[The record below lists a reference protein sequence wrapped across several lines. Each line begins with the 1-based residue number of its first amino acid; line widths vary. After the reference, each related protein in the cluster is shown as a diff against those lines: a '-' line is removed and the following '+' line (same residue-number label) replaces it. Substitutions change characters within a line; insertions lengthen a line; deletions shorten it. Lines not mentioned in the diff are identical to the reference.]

1 MRIDTCYFLCNREV
15 LGGLDLKGQKRY
27 SLQRLNNINGWMFI
41 LFPTILIVLFSFYPM
56 IQSLYLSTQT
66 GVGVVYEYNG
76 LGNYKRLFADPM
88 FIDAIKNTLIY
99 LVVQVPVMLFLG
111 LALASMLNI
120 PTLKY
125 RGFFR
130 TAIFLPC
137 VTSLVAYSVLFKSLF
152 SLDGIINKVLMN
164 ISIISE
170 PIPWLLDPFWAKVVI
185 ILAITWRW
193 TGYNMMFYLAAM
205 QNIDASVYEAAEID
219 GATKIQQFR
228 LITIPLL
235 KPIILFTTILSTNG
249 TLQLFDEVVNITAGG
264 PGNATVTISQYI
276 YNLSF
281 AYTPNFGYAA
291 TVSYAIVF
299 MVALLAF
306 IQFKV
311 VGDQDE

>member
-1 MRIDTCYFLCNREV
+1 M
-15 LGGLDLKGQKRY
+15 KGQKSY

-41 LFPTILIVLFSFYPM
+41 TIPAILILLFSFYPM
-56 IQSLYLSTQT
+56 VQSLYLSTQT
-66 GVGVVYEYNG
+66 GVGIVYEYNG
-76 LGNYKRLFADPM
+76 LGNYKRLFSDPM

-120 PTLKY
+120 PTIKY

-152 SLDGIINKVLMN
+152 SLDGIINKILIS

-170 PIPWLLDPFWAKVVI
+170 PIPWLLNPFWAKVVI

-205 QNIDASVYEAAEID
+205 QNIDTSVYEAAEID

-299 MVALLAF
+299 MVAVLAV

-311 VGDQDE
+311 AGDKNE

>member
-1 MRIDTCYFLCNREV
+1 MVKILLYIIFLI
-15 LGGLDLKGQKRY
+15 
-27 SLQRLNNINGWMFI
+27 LN
-41 LFPTILIVLFSFYPM
+41 YP
-56 IQSLYLSTQT
+56 
-66 GVGVVYEYNG
+66 
-76 LGNYKRLFADPM
+76 
-88 FIDAIKNTLIY
+88 KNTLIY
-99 LVVQVPVMLFLG
+99 LLVQVPMMLFLG
-111 LALASMLNI
+111 LVLANMLNL
-120 PTLKY
+120 PGLKF

-152 SLDGIINKVLMN
+152 SLDGIINKFLMGMSM
-164 ISIISE
+164 ISQ

-205 QNIDASVYEAAEID
+205 QNIDTSVYEAAEID
-219 GATKIQQFR
+219 GASKIKQFTQ
-228 LITIPLL
+228 ITIPLL
-235 KPIILFTTILSTNG
+235 KPIILFTTIMSTNG

-264 PGNATVTISQYI
+264 PGNSTMTISQYI

-299 MVALLAF
+299 MVAILAF

-311 VGDQDE
+311 AGDSNE

>member
-1 MRIDTCYFLCNREV
+1 MKE
-15 LGGLDLKGQKRY
+15 QKHY
-27 SLQRLNNINGWMFI
+27 SLRKSNSINGWIFI
-41 LFPTILIVLFSFYPM
+41 IIPTISILIFSFYPM
-56 IQSLYLSTQT
+56 LQSLYLSTQS
-66 GVGVVYEYNG
+66 GIGIVYKFNG
-76 LGNYKRLFADPM
+76 LGNYKRLFHDPI
-88 FIDAIKNTLIY
+88 FIDAIKNTLLY
-99 LVVQVPVMLFLG
+99 LIIQVPIMLFLG
-111 LALASMLNI
+111 LVLASMLNI
-120 PTLKY
+120 PSLKY

-152 SLDGIINKVLMN
+152 ALDGVINKFLM
-164 ISIISE
+164 SIAVINE
-170 PIPWLLDPFWAKVVI
+170 PIAWLLDPFWAKVVI
-185 ILAITWRW
+185 IIAITWRW

-205 QNIDASVYEAAEID
+205 QNIDPNVYEAAEID
-219 GATKIQQFR
+219 GASKISQFTK
-228 LITIPLL
+228 ITIPLL

-264 PGNATVTISQYI
+264 PGNSTVTISQYI

-299 MVALLAF
+299 MVAALAF

-311 VGDQDE
+311 AGDQNE

>member
-1 MRIDTCYFLCNREV
+1 ME
-15 LGGLDLKGQKRY
+15 GQKSY
-27 SLQRLNNINGWMFI
+27 SLKRLNNINGWMFI
-41 LFPTILIVLFSFYPM
+41 AIPTILILLFSFYPM
-56 IQSLYLSTQT
+56 LQSLYLSTQT

-76 LGNYKRLFADPM
+76 LGNYKRLFSDPM

-111 LALASMLNI
+111 LVLASMLNI

-152 SLDGIINKVLMN
+152 SLDGIINKVLIN
-164 ISIISE
+164 IHIISE

-205 QNIDASVYEAAEID
+205 QNIDNSVYEAAEID

-299 MVALLAF
+299 MVAVLAF

-311 VGDQDE
+311 AGDQDE

>member
-1 MRIDTCYFLCNREV
+1 
-15 LGGLDLKGQKRY
+15 
-27 SLQRLNNINGWMFI
+27 
-41 LFPTILIVLFSFYPM
+41 M
-56 IQSLYLSTQT
+56 IQSLYLSTQK
-66 GVGVVYEYNG
+66 GVGIVYEFNG
-76 LGNYKRLFADPM
+76 LGNYKRLFSDPM
-88 FIDAIKNTLIY
+88 FLDAIKNTLIY

-111 LALASMLNI
+111 LVLASMLNI
-120 PTLKY
+120 PSLKY
-125 RGFFR
+125 RDFFR

-152 SLDGIINKVLMN
+152 SLDGIINKALMS
-164 ISIISE
+164 ISIISQ
-170 PIPWLLDPFWAKVVI
+170 PIPWLLDPFWSKVVI

-205 QNIDASVYEAAEID
+205 QNIDTSIYEAAEID
-219 GATKIQQFR
+219 GASKIAQFTKI
-228 LITIPLL
+228 TVPLL

-249 TLQLFDEVVNITAGG
+249 TLQLFDEVVNITGGG

-299 MVALLAF
+299 MVAVLAF

-311 VGDQDE
+311 AGDDNE

>member
-1 MRIDTCYFLCNREV
+1 M
-15 LGGLDLKGQKRY
+15 KGQKSY

-41 LFPTILIVLFSFYPM
+41 TIPAILILLFSFYPM
-56 IQSLYLSTQT
+56 VQSLYLSTQT
-66 GVGVVYEYNG
+66 GVGIVYEYNG
-76 LGNYKRLFADPM
+76 LGNYKRLFSDPM

-120 PTLKY
+120 PTIKY

-152 SLDGIINKVLMN
+152 SLDGIINKILIS

-170 PIPWLLDPFWAKVVI
+170 PIPWLLNPFWAKVVI

-205 QNIDASVYEAAEID
+205 QNIDTSVYEAAEID

-249 TLQLFDEVVNITAGG
+249 TLQLFDEVVNITGGG

-299 MVALLAF
+299 MVAVLAF

-311 VGDQDE
+311 AGDDNE